1 MQTGL
6 RQLKSVGSLVKLSAD
21 HALKFSLA
29 GVWGLEELLEP
40 RCLQQGRQCCRPEES
55 RLPVLR
61 MRAREREQHLP
72 APYSS

>member
-29 GVWGLEELLEP
+29 GVSGLEELLEP

-55 RLPVLR
+55 WVLVLRLPEPEQLR
-61 MRAREREQHLP
+61 P
-72 APYSS
+72 GPCSS